1 MLLDLYFVD
10 HYNAC
15 IAPDPFH
22 AKFVAS
28 GENMNHQ
35 KKKRLEIIEVP
46 RIIL

>member
-28 GENMNHQ
+28 GENMNH
-35 KKKRLEIIEVP
+35 KKKKEVGNY
-46 RIIL
+46 